1 MQRLGPLK
9 FKHTDRV
16 LAQEAENLGKCFF
29 RPRLCRYV
37 IYSIPDRNRTIY
49 DYQSVNMLTS
59 GFASGSTQFDT

>member
-37 IYSIPDRNRTIY
+37 IYSIPDGNRTA
-49 DYQSVNMLTS
+49 TS
-59 GFASGSTQFDT
+59 EQGGRGRRRLS